1 MRDSTNG
8 EEKYA
13 RLTEKEMY
21 EDIDKLRRENGWK
34 PRRRGSSTSKS
45 KNSASETTSS
55 STQKN
60 QSQSAAAAASA
71 SNQAAINAAAMAA
84 LLGAGGQT
92 GMAEALLKM
101 QAEMQMRSSGGH
113 DDQAANLRLQQEAL
127 RFVEAF
133 IQLGLW
139 ILVYDF
145 LCRILAEAERLEK
158 IKEKEAA
165 KRRRHEEIQ
174 RQKQEEQLRKIQERE
189 QKRQHNAL
197 IKEQVSP
204 PCTLLY
210 IALDF

>member
-1 MRDSTNG
+1 MVKKAWFAVLTNFPFFFELQYLEKKGVKSLHREHFSFSTKVFIGDFLKPTGMRDSTNG

-45 KNSASETTSS
+45 KNSASAETTSS
-55 STQKN
+55 STPKN
-60 QSQSAAAAASA
+60 QSQNAAAAATASA

-127 RFVEAF
+127 RFVE
-133 IQLGLW
+133 
-139 ILVYDF
+139 
-145 LCRILAEAERLEK
+145 LELSSTWPL
-158 IKEKEAA
+158 
-165 KRRRHEEIQ
+165 EI
-174 RQKQEEQLRKIQERE
+174 
-189 QKRQHNAL
+189 
-197 IKEQVSP
+197 
-204 PCTLLY
+204 
-210 IALDF
+210 

>member
-45 KNSASETTSS
+45 KNSASAETTSS
-55 STQKN
+55 STPKH
-60 QSQSAAAAASA
+60 QSQNAAAAATA

-127 RFVEAF
+127 RFVKTFA
-133 IQLGLW
+133 QLGLW
-139 ILVYDF
+139 KSSL
-145 LCRILAEAERLEK
+145 
-158 IKEKEAA
+158 
-165 KRRRHEEIQ
+165 
-174 RQKQEEQLRKIQERE
+174 
-189 QKRQHNAL
+189 
-197 IKEQVSP
+197 
-204 PCTLLY
+204 
-210 IALDF
+210 

>member
-45 KNSASETTSS
+45 KNSASAETTSS
-55 STQKN
+55 STPKN
-60 QSQSAAAAASA
+60 QSQNAAATASA

-127 RFVEAF
+127 RFVKTCA
-133 IQLGLW
+133 QQGNLL
-139 ILVYDF
+139 YDS

-197 IKEQVSP
+197 IKEQVSL

>member
-1 MRDSTNG
+1 MKSLHREHFSFSTKVFIGDFLKPTGMRDSTNG

-127 RFVEAF
+127 RFVEPE
-133 IQLGLW
+133 LSS
-139 ILVYDF
+139 
-145 LCRILAEAERLEK
+145 K
-158 IKEKEAA
+158 
-165 KRRRHEEIQ
+165 
-174 RQKQEEQLRKIQERE
+174 
-189 QKRQHNAL
+189 
-197 IKEQVSP
+197 
-204 PCTLLY
+204 
-210 IALDF
+210 

>member
-45 KNSASETTSS
+45 KNSASAETTSS
-55 STQKN
+55 STPKN
-60 QSQSAAAAASA
+60 QSQNAAAAATASA

-127 RFVEAF
+127 RFVKTYAQES
-133 IQLGLW
+133 LW
-139 ILVYDF
+139 KSSL
-145 LCRILAEAERLEK
+145 
-158 IKEKEAA
+158 
-165 KRRRHEEIQ
+165 
-174 RQKQEEQLRKIQERE
+174 
-189 QKRQHNAL
+189 
-197 IKEQVSP
+197 
-204 PCTLLY
+204 
-210 IALDF
+210 

>member
-45 KNSASETTSS
+45 KNSASAETTSS
-55 STQKN
+55 STPKN
-60 QSQSAAAAASA
+60 QSQNAAATASA

-127 RFVEAF
+127 RFVKTFA
-133 IQLGLW
+133 QLGLW
-139 ILVYDF
+139 KSSL
-145 LCRILAEAERLEK
+145 
-158 IKEKEAA
+158 
-165 KRRRHEEIQ
+165 
-174 RQKQEEQLRKIQERE
+174 
-189 QKRQHNAL
+189 
-197 IKEQVSP
+197 
-204 PCTLLY
+204 
-210 IALDF
+210 

>member
-45 KNSASETTSS
+45 KNSASAETTSS
-55 STQKN
+55 STPKN
-60 QSQSAAAAASA
+60 QSQNAAATASA

-127 RFVEAF
+127 RFVE
-133 IQLGLW
+133 
-139 ILVYDF
+139 
-145 LCRILAEAERLEK
+145 LELSSTWPLK
-158 IKEKEAA
+158 I
-165 KRRRHEEIQ
+165 
-174 RQKQEEQLRKIQERE
+174 
-189 QKRQHNAL
+189 
-197 IKEQVSP
+197 
-204 PCTLLY
+204 
-210 IALDF
+210 